1 MATEVQGGKIQ
12 FVGYHL
18 PDLADGDYT
27 LTVTQGVEAKQ
38 QISGKQD
45 FSEEFQKATLRFS
58 VLGPRLNLDPQLVN
72 SVFPPPGSV
81 GDHSNV
87 LPHIVLN
94 RSTLPWE
101 RTAFSINKDV
111 FDKLEEA
118 KKKLLEEA
126 KKKLSWLVLLL
137 FEEGEFASPLVSL
150 VTLQGHENPVNNA
163 QFSPDGMSVVTASS
177 DKAARLWET
186 KSGRLL
192 ATLQVHDSPVNSA
205 QFSPDGMSVVTAS
218 SDKAARL

>member
-27 LTVTQGVEAKQ
+27 LTVTQGVEN
-38 QISGKQD
+38 
-45 FSEEFQKATLRFS
+45 FSEKFPEATLRFS

-150 VTLQGHENPVNNA
+150 VTLQGHENSVNNA
-163 QFSPDGMSVVTASS
+163 QFSPDGMSVVTVAS

-186 KSGRLL
+186 KSGSLL
-192 ATLQVHDSPVNSA
+192 ATP
-205 QFSPDGMSVVTAS
+205 PGP
-218 SDKAARL
+218 